1 MCLNFFIYVFNLPHF
16 FVFIYFKPP
25 SFFFLEGASCASTE
39 VDASTCLTLFFF
51 FFFYEGT
58 SCAARSW
65 RAWCLHWPTAY
76 SGGIFFLCAL
86 FFSVCAVC
94 VFVSV
99 CCVCVCIFVCVV
111 LVIDVSLAIKLSF
124 SRTIAT
130 HNICTHTHTRTT
142 HARTHTH
149 TQVTMSGTAANGGLV
164 GEHELGTNSN

>member
-1 MCLNFFIYVFNLPHF
+1 MKGHP
-16 FVFIYFKPP
+16 
-25 SFFFLEGASCASTE
+25 AQQE
-39 VDASTCLTLFFF
+39 VDAPDVFTDQPHIL
-51 FFFYEGT
+51 
-58 SCAARSW
+58 AV
-65 RAWCLHWPTAY
+65 
-76 SGGIFFLCAL
+76 FFLCAL

-99 CCVCVCIFVCVV
+99 CRVCVCIFVCVV

-124 SRTIAT
+124 SRTTAT